1 MTRWVLHVDL
11 DQFLAAVEQLR
22 RPELRGRP
30 VVVGGNGDPS
40 SRTVV
45 ATASYEAR
53 EFGIRSGM
61 PMRLAARRCPEA
73 VFLPADNPTYEAAS
87 EEVMAVLRE
96 FDVVVEV
103 IGWDEAFLQWDS
115 ADATEDAGE
124 DATHEPETLAREVQA
139 AVRARTHLS
148 CAVGIGDNTLRAKM
162 ATGFAKPGGVHRITA
177 ANWFATFGD
186 SPTGVLHGIGTKTER
201 KLAELGIHTVTQLAE
216 SSPTAVG
223 ERLGPRMGPYYVSLG
238 RGMGRTEME
247 GAPYVPR
254 SRSRETTYDEN
265 IDDWPRVLAEVAAL
279 SARVSADVAEEGRDV
294 ARVGVKVRYV
304 PFLTTTR
311 SRTLDAPTR
320 DPAVLEA
327 AALEVAGWFRRDR
340 PIRLLGVKAEFAEAA
355 EVSGG
360 GGTLPTPREPPSE
373 ETP

>member
-1 MTRWVLHVDL
+1 VTRWVLHVDL

-30 VVVGGNGDPS
+30 VVVGGNGDPA

-53 EFGIRSGM
+53 EFGVRSGM
-61 PMRLAARRCPEA
+61 PMRLAARRCPAA

-96 FDVVVEV
+96 LGGRETSLVVEV
-103 IGWDEAFLQWDS
+103 IGWDEAFLQWD
-115 ADATEDAGE
+115 GE
-124 DATHEPETLAREVQA
+124 EPEAFARTVQA
-139 AVRARTHLS
+139 EVRARTHLS

-162 ATGFAKPGGVHRITA
+162 ATGFAKPGGVYRITA
-177 ANWFATFGD
+177 HNWFATFGD
-186 SPTGVLHGIGTKTER
+186 SPTGVLHGIGVKTER
-201 KLAELGIHTVTQLAE
+201 KLAELGIHTVRELAE
-216 SSPTAVG
+216 SSPSRVG

-238 RGMGRTEME
+238 RGTGRTEME

-254 SRSRETTYDEN
+254 SRSRETTYDTN
-265 IDDWPRVLAEVAAL
+265 IEEWERVLAEISAL
-279 SARVSADVAEEGRDV
+279 SARVATDVAVEDRDV
-294 ARVGVKVRYV
+294 ARVGVKVRYA

-311 SRTLDAPTR
+311 SRTLDEPTR

-327 AALEVAGWFRRDR
+327 AALEVVGWFRRDR
-340 PIRLLGVKAEFAEAA
+340 PIRLLGVKAEF
-355 EVSGG
+355 VPG
-360 GGTLPTPREPPSE
+360 
-373 ETP
+373 

>member
-53 EFGIRSGM
+53 EFGIHSGM
-61 PMRLAARRCPEA
+61 PMRLAARRCPDA

-103 IGWDEAFLQWDS
+103 IGWDEAFLQWDGTDPEAL
-115 ADATEDAGE
+115 AD
-124 DATHEPETLAREVQA
+124 EVRA

-177 ANWFATFGD
+177 HNWFATFGD

-216 SSPTAVG
+216 ASPTAVG

-247 GAPYVPR
+247 GAAYVPR
-254 SRSRETTYDEN
+254 SRSRETTYDQD
-265 IDDWPRVLAEVAAL
+265 IDDWTRVLAEISAL
-279 SARVSADVAEEGRDV
+279 SVRVSADVADEGRDV
-294 ARVGVKVRYV
+294 ARVGVKVRYA

-311 SRTLDAPTR
+311 SRTLDSPTR

-340 PIRLLGVKAEFAEAA
+340 PIRLLGVKAEFAE
-355 EVSGG
+355 VSVG
-360 GGTLPTPREPPSE
+360 GGTLPTISERGTRSE

>member
-1 MTRWVLHVDL
+1 MLHVDL
-11 DQFLAAVEQLR
+11 DQFLAAVEQRR
-22 RPELRGRP
+22 RPELVGRP
-30 VVVGGNGDPS
+30 VVVGGNGDPA

-61 PMRLAARRCPEA
+61 PMRLAARRCPHA
-73 VFLPADNPTYEAAS
+73 VLLPADNPTYEAAS

-103 IGWDEAFLQWDS
+103 IGWDEAFLQWDGTDPERL
-115 ADATEDAGE
+115 AD
-124 DATHEPETLAREVQA
+124 EVRA
-139 AVRARTHLS
+139 AVRERTRLS

-162 ATGFAKPGGVHRITA
+162 ATGLAKPGGVHRITA
-177 ANWFATFGD
+177 ENWFATFGG
-186 SPTGVLHGIGTKTER
+186 SPTGALHGIGTRTER

-247 GAPYVPR
+247 GAAYVPR
-254 SRSRETTYDEN
+254 SRSRETTFDEN
-265 IDDWPRVLAEVAAL
+265 LEDWDRVRAEVAAL
-279 SARVSADVAEEGRDV
+279 AARVAADVAGEARDV
-294 ARVGVKVRYV
+294 ARVGVKVRYA

-327 AALEVAGWFRRDR
+327 AALEVVEWFRRDR
-340 PIRLLGVKAEFAEAA
+340 AVRLLGVRAEF
-355 EVSGG
+355 VG
-360 GGTLPTPREPPSE
+360 
-373 ETP
+373 